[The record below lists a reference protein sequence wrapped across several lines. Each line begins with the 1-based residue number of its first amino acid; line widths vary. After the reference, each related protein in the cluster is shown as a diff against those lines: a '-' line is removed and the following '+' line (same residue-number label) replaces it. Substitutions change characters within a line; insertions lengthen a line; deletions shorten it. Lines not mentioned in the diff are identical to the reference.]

1 MNTSAMN
8 KFRARIGDRV
18 AASEIS
24 PWKRLRYQWHAW
36 LHGLPQR
43 LLRKTSLSALI
54 EDQVRVRTEELFRQ
68 ANFDALTHLPNRNY
82 FSDTLE
88 RTIKQA
94 EADEVVFALLFLDLD
109 GFKPVNDTYGHAAG
123 DELLRLVAGRLTAS
137 VREDDFV
144 ARLGGDEF
152 VILLRDL
159 VDEEI
164 IQTICKRLI
173 REVSRPYWVN
183 GRAVE
188 VSTSVGVAEFP
199 ADGKTA
205 SQLMEH
211 ADQALYV
218 AKHRG
223 RKQFVFYREVE
234 NMVSA
239 APDRI
244 QTRFEVD
251 AEHNRFSLHFRP
263 IMALKTGHCVGARMN
278 VLWEGAP
285 DPGTAWYEDW
295 KPLLKK
301 SQWANSMGLWMIE
314 SAAWHFSCWQHV
326 PEPFRLVV
334 PLDMSL
340 MLQDDLAK
348 VLLDR
353 ISKHWVSP
361 DRFLLEVDVS
371 TLYRLDAKAV
381 QTVRELMEAGF
392 GIVYSGFGKEPIEPD
407 HLYQLPM
414 DHMALDARWAQSKDA
429 EQAARWMRGMIRLG
443 NSLNARVIINH
454 VPDVLTA
461 QRYSRD
467 GAVLGEGEAWQD
479 YLPADSFGRYLAIK
493 WVA

>member
-1 MNTSAMN
+1 MTTPAIG
-8 KFRARIGDRV
+8 KLGARARDRLLS
-18 AASEIS
+18 SEIA
-24 PWKRLRYQWHAW
+24 PLQRWRYRWRGWLRS
-36 LHGLPQR
+36 LPQR

-54 EDQVRVRTEELFRQ
+54 EDQVRARTEELFRQ

-94 EADEVVFALLFLDLD
+94 EQDEVVFALLFLDLD

-159 VDEEI
+159 VDDEI
-164 IQTICKRLI
+164 IQTISKRLI

-223 RKQFVFYREVE
+223 RKQYVFYKEVE

-239 APDRI
+239 APDKI

-251 AEHNRFSLHFRP
+251 AEHARFSLHFRP
-263 IMALKTGHCVGARMN
+263 VIDLKTSHCVGARMN
-278 VLWEGAP
+278 VLWDGAP
-285 DPGTAWYEDW
+285 DPAMAWYEDW

-301 SQWANSMGLWMIE
+301 SQWANSMGLWIIE

-340 MLQDDLAK
+340 MLQDNLVR
-348 VLLDR
+348 VLLER
-353 ISKHWVSP
+353 IAKYWVSP
-361 DRFLLEVDVS
+361 DRFLLEVDLS

-381 QTVRELMEAGF
+381 RTIRSLMDAGF

-407 HLYQLPM
+407 QLYQLPM
-414 DHMALDARWAQSKDA
+414 DHMALDARWASSKDPA
-429 EQAARWMRGMIRLG
+429 QAARWMRGMIRLG
-443 NSLNARVIINH
+443 CSLEAKVMINH
-454 VPDVLTA
+454 VQDVLTA

-467 GAVLGEGEAWQD
+467 GAQYGDGEAWQD
-479 YLPADSFGRYLAIK
+479 YLPADNFGRYLAIK